1 MTRLIAVASGKG
13 GVGKT
18 TTTCNL
24 GVALSQL
31 EKSVIALDAN
41 LTTPNIGLHL
51 GMHDPLVS
59 LNDVL
64 EDRANIVD
72 AIALHESGLR
82 VVPAG
87 LSMKHLRTLNPDR
100 LWNIVLDLFGSADF
114 VLLDTPAGLEKGA
127 KSVLEAGE
135 EVIIVTNP
143 ETPALT
149 DALKTTRMAYRSG
162 SNVLGCVL
170 NRVRNEPQEISI
182 NEVESMLDIPVIGI
196 IPEDP
201 EVRKSIH
208 TSSGPVVYRKPNSP
222 AAKAYRKLAADIAGI
237 ELELAAEGRGT
248 VNILKRLFG
257 IAE

>member
-51 GMHDPLVS
+51 GMHKPMVS

-100 LWNIVLDLFGSADF
+100 LWNVVLDLFGSADF

-135 EVIIVTNP
+135 EVIVVTNP

-162 SNVLGCVL
+162 AYVLGCVL
-170 NRVRNEPQEISI
+170 NRVRGESHEVTVE
-182 NEVESMLDIPVIGI
+182 EVESMLDIPVIGT

-201 EVRKSIH
+201 EIRKSIRH
-208 TSSGPVVYRKPNSP
+208 GGPVVYSRPNSP

-237 ELELAAEGRGT
+237 EFELAAEGRGV
-248 VNILKRLFG
+248 VNVLKKFFG